1 MDVALDRLTEVLLS
15 RPLRLTMMRLALLV
29 VSLALPSVLWAQY
42 VHGTVVVLED
52 GGDYIAIAADSL
64 RLGPGPGE
72 VSHSACK
79 IVVLSDELVFVASGL
94 SGRPAIA
101 KTPGSRPWNVDDIA
115 RQAFT
120 ALAKKRTDQWIQ
132 KVAAAYGE
140 RLSSQINQD
149 LQLAPNAPLVDYLA
163 NQGGGGA
170 AVFAGFDEKHQR
182 VVVEVSVR
190 LQGPRSRVGYITK
203 LLPGDDTD
211 GTEVLGDTAIAQE
224 LAAGRTERAREWRSA
239 MLLQPPG
246 QSLKDRLLVGA
257 QSVAEWTAK
266 YDPDH
271 VGLPIDVILV
281 TRKGGVTWV
290 HRKSACGPAVPAR
303 K

>member
-1 MDVALDRLTEVLLS
+1 M
-15 RPLRLTMMRLALLV
+15 LRTALLV
-29 VSLALPSVLWAQY
+29 VSLALPSTLWAQY
-42 VHGTVVVLED
+42 VRGTVVVLEE

-79 IVVLSDELVFVASGL
+79 IVVLSDQLVFVASGL

-101 KTPGSRPWNVDDIA
+101 KSPGSRPWNVDDIA
-115 RQAFT
+115 RQEYG
-120 ALAKKRTDQWIQ
+120 ALGKKRTNQWIQ

-140 RLSSQINQD
+140 RLSGQINQD
-149 LQLAPNAPLVDYLA
+149 LELAPNAPLVDYLT

-182 VVVEVSVR
+182 VVVEVSVSVR
-190 LQGPRSRVGYITK
+190 GPSSRVGYTTK
-203 LLPGDDTD
+203 LLPGDSTE
-211 GTEVLGDTAIAQE
+211 GTEVLGNTAIAQE

-246 QSLKDRLLVGA
+246 QSLKDRLLVA
-257 QSVAEWTAK
+257 AESVAEWTAK

-281 TRKGGVTWV
+281 TRKRGVTWV
-290 HRKSACGPAVPAR
+290 RRKPACGPAVPAKKSVQR
-303 K
+303 

>member
-1 MDVALDRLTEVLLS
+1 M
-15 RPLRLTMMRLALLV
+15 LRIALLV
-29 VSLALPSVLWAQY
+29 VSLALPSTLWAQY

-52 GGDYIAIAADSL
+52 GGDYVAIATDSL

-79 IVVLSDELVFVASGL
+79 IVVLSDQFVFVASGL

-101 KTPGSRPWNVDDIA
+101 KSPGSRPWNVDDIA
-115 RQAFT
+115 REEYT
-120 ALAKKRTDQWIQ
+120 ALGKERTDQWIQ

-149 LQLAPNAPLVDYLA
+149 LQFAPIPPLMDYLTK
-163 NQGGGGA
+163 QGGGGAA

-182 VVVEVSVR
+182 VVVEVKVSIQVP
-190 LQGPRSRVGYITK
+190 GSHVGYTTK
-203 LLPGDDTD
+203 LLPGDSTE
-211 GTEVLGDTAIAQE
+211 GTEVVGDTAIAQE

-239 MLLQPPG
+239 LLLQPPG
-246 QSLKDRLLVGA
+246 QSLKDRLLVA
-257 QSVAEWTAK
+257 AESVAEWTAK
-266 YDPDH
+266 YDPNQ

-281 TRKGGVTWV
+281 TRNRGVTWV
-290 HRKSACGPAVPAR
+290 RRKTACGPAVSAR